1 MKFAELRE
9 YLGFLEAAEILN
21 HIAAGDLPHP
31 VNGFTASDDRA
42 HWHRPAVDIA
52 LMALTKLRRPSGS
65 VIPKWARDVSF
76 SRA

>member
-9 YLGFLEAAEILN
+9 YLGFLEAVEILN

-31 VNGFTASDDRA
+31 VNGFNASDDRA

-52 LMALTKLRRPSGS
+52 LMAFTKLRRPGGG
-65 VIPKWARDVSF
+65 VMPEWTRDDCF